1 MEEDKV
7 SPSNNPYG
15 IDDLKYAEIVAK
27 KNKITIKKED
37 IEGE

>member
-15 IDDLKYAEIVAK
+15 IDDLEYAKIVAQ
-27 KNKITIKKED
+27 KNKITMKKED
-37 IEGE
+37 VKGE